1 MRFKTHKSLLRAA
14 AAAGIFAAACALPPG
29 AARAEDKP
37 PIVMK
42 ISLAALNE
50 ALHQFAKDYAALIDK
65 ESGGRIKTEIYP
77 ASQLGSIPRQIEGT
91 QFGAIQ
97 CVVTPPEFYSGV
109 DERFEVMAAPG
120 LVDTLAQAQRLTHDP
135 EVRKLLLGLGAD
147 KGLHG
152 VGLFT
157 SQPSSVIA
165 KAAIRHLADFKG
177 KKVRV
182 FASQF
187 QSEAFGRLGLTPVAM
202 TLGDVLPA
210 LQQGAIDGAI
220 AGTVI
225 YNAMH
230 YQDAAKY
237 VTNIGQP
244 VIFGLAAVSKKWYDG
259 LPAGFATSHRQG
271 RRRGDGRSR
280 SADCGDRCARRQRL
294 GGERR
299 RIDRPAGRRAGV
311 DAQHHGQRRRGR
323 VEDQAYA
330 QRGLSDRGRGG
341 AAGEEVDCRRR
352 VGIAVSG
359 GIGGRHG
366 IHCAWINGAR
376 NRRRSVGRV
385 AGHVASLALGA
396 RGAAAQDKTPDKTY
410 VMKIGTPTVND
421 TPENS

>member
-1 MRFKTHKSLLRAA
+1 MVFGQGISCSSIAIKFALRAKVPLQRSRANSSRPSCAPCRTTTLGRFAAAREWPLSATRRSFNVRADRAAKATTKRPWPGENDMRFTTHKSLLRTAA
-14 AAAGIFAAACALPPG
+14 AVFAVACALPSG
-29 AARAEDKP
+29 AARAQDKP

-50 ALHQFAKDYAALIDK
+50 ALHQFAKDYAALIEKD
-65 ESGGRIKTEIYP
+65 SGGRIKTEIYP

-120 LVDTLAQAQRLTHDP
+120 LVDTLAQAQRLTADP

-152 VGLFT
+152 VGLFV
-157 SQPSSVIA
+157 SQPSSIIS

-230 YQDAAKY
+230 YQD
-237 VTNIGQP
+237 
-244 VIFGLAAVSKKWYDG
+244 
-259 LPAGFATSHRQG
+259 
-271 RRRGDGRSR
+271 
-280 SADCGDRCARRQRL
+280 
-294 GGERR
+294 
-299 RIDRPAGRRAGV
+299 
-311 DAQHHGQRRRGR
+311 
-323 VEDQAYA
+323 
-330 QRGLSDRGRGG
+330 
-341 AAGEEVDCRRR
+341 
-352 VGIAVSG
+352 
-359 GIGGRHG
+359 
-366 IHCAWINGAR
+366 
-376 NRRRSVGRV
+376 
-385 AGHVASLALGA
+385 
-396 RGAAAQDKTPDKTY
+396 
-410 VMKIGTPTVND
+410 
-421 TPENS
+421 